1 MNCDNLRDWVTWLGC
16 WILASAKFIQHI
28 LWCYDID
35 FEKAFTID
43 FQKDDF
49 TCIVIVIEKDD
60 LWKEIRERT

>member
-1 MNCDNLRDWVTWLGC
+1 MSHVARVSNPCLSQVYSTYR
-16 WILASAKFIQHI
+16 F